1 MKKWTFKD
9 IQDKV
14 IWETS
19 VKEYAEEFT
28 TLLEEK
34 GIEYV
39 ITVQE

>member
-9 IQDKV
+9 TQNKV

-19 VKEYAEEFT
+19 VKEYAEEFK

-39 ITVQE
+39 VTVQE